1 MDDGNQV
8 VDSQA
13 RLVGKVHPPGL
24 PAGVLRRAWLADQLT
39 TAACHRL
46 TLVSAGP
53 GWGKTMTAASW
64 TASSARGPVAWLS
77 LDDSDNN
84 PRSFW
89 SNLVSALVASGA
101 VRDRS
106 PLRYLN

>member
-1 MDDGNQV
+1 
-8 VDSQA
+8 
-13 RLVGKVHPPGL
+13 
-24 PAGVLRRAWLADQLT
+24 
-39 TAACHRL
+39 
-46 TLVSAGP
+46 
-53 GWGKTMTAASW
+53 MTAASW

-89 SNLVSALVASGA
+89 SNLMSALVASGA